1 LTQTRPI
8 FHESREIAFGHLDPF
23 FFSCLCGRIGRELS
37 IEARFSNHVFTIGFD
52 PAVHHKSQIVIRDSS
67 GPRVFDPERYEMS
80 LQLSD
85 LIRSLPKCKVTQNP
99 VERNYVYA
107 AVFPAHSY
115 YHAFFTL
122 QKADKPSGDL
132 KLHVESAYSK
142 ATPVPNYNPPRRI
155 RFDALATKTYH
166 KEQVRFGFR

>member
-1 LTQTRPI
+1 LAQERPI
-8 FHESREIAFGHLDPF
+8 FYKGREIAFGHLDPF
-23 FFSCLCGRIGRELS
+23 FFTCLCSRIGRELK
-37 IEARFSNHVFTIGFD
+37 IETRFSNHVFTIGFD
-52 PAVHHKSQIVIRDSS
+52 PEVHQKSQIVIRDSS
-67 GPRVFDPERYEMS
+67 GPRVFDPDRYEMS
-80 LQLSD
+80 LQLPD

-99 VERNYVYA
+99 AERNYVYA
-107 AVFPAHSY
+107 AVFPADSY
-115 YHAFFTL
+115 YHAFFTV

-166 KEQVRFGFR
+166 KEPVRFGFR